1 MSRNAQHTPGPWHWQ
16 GTMKHPKSN
25 SYLTNKDNKHILF
38 IYYSDTVLDADAEF
52 IVRACNAHDDMLAAL
67 EACLEHPGL
76 DECDIDNVDFGQE
89 PVCETI
95 RLARAA
101 IAKAKGQ
108 P

>member
-1 MSRNAQHTPGPWHWQ
+1 MSNYTPVPFTIEFGNEIHGPSRVSQLSIAAVSQDHHNWEA
-16 GTMKHPKSN
+16 N
-25 SYLTNKDNKHILF
+25 
-38 IYYSDTVLDADAEF
+38 AEF

-76 DECDIDNVDFGQE
+76 DECNIDNVDFGQE